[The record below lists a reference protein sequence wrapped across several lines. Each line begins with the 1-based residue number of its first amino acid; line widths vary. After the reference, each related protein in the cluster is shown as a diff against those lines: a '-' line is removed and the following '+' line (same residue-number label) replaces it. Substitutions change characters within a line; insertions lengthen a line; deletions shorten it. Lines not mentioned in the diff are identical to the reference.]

1 MWAFA
6 ASESTA
12 FTRTGTVRQL
22 GLLLREH
29 TTKGIEHEPDEAFG
43 PSIQFVRNATSSA
56 SNMFF
61 KDLCALS
68 NHTVKTTGL
77 TDAITEV
84 KKKFLG
90 DILKNKFAIKTVT

>member
-1 MWAFA
+1 MLHQNLLL
-6 ASESTA
+6 SQEQGQSDS
-12 FTRTGTVRQL
+12 V

-43 PSIQFVRNATSSA
+43 PSIQFARNATSSA
-56 SNMFF
+56 SNMFL

-68 NHTVKTTGL
+68 NHTVKTTGP
-77 TDAITEV
+77 TDAITEIK